1 MCDYSL
7 EEYLSRDARIADHL
21 VTRRFKKYDSIGLVD
36 PQLSNVAVCLRP
48 GTELL
53 LSGIPQLFQEQF
65 GVGTVAQATF
75 EQRELPPKRVSHRDG
90 VRFRDSNKFVLL
102 QDMDEKVGVTVLTI
116 PAKEPIDT
124 VVKKKSVERELVD
137 A

>member
-7 EEYLSRDARIADHL
+7 EEYLSRDACVGDLL
-21 VTRRFKKYDSIGLVD
+21 VTRRFKKFNSMGLVE
-36 PQLSNVAVCLRP
+36 PCVCNVAVCLLP

-53 LSGIPQLFQEQF
+53 LSSIPQLFQEQF
-65 GVGTVAQATF
+65 GVGPLAQATF
-75 EQRELPPKRVSHRDG
+75 EQRELPPKRVGHRDG
-90 VRFRDSNKFVLL
+90 VRFRDNDKFVLF
-102 QDMDEKVGVTVLTI
+102 QDMDEKIAVAVLAI

-124 VVKKKSVERELVD
+124 VHTKAEMPKEFVD